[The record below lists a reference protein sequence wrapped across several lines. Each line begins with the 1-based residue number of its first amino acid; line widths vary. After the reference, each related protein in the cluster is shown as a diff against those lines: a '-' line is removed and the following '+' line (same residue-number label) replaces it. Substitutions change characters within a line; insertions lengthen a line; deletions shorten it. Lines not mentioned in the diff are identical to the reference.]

1 MKTVAK
7 KIEDLKIGDVI
18 ATPVLFSGAILFS
31 KNTEITNTILEK
43 LKEVKVKTVKVF
55 EEEEQT
61 PEIPEIHEKKSDDP
75 MSKLKKLYL
84 DLTDENEANGVIYIL
99 RQLTQSNHPELLE
112 LIKAGFKKF
121 SDPKIINELVIQCK
135 KLQLD
140 NEIYEIIYN
149 LLFSE
154 EKQLV
159 LSSIFL
165 IEKFPDINKNT
176 LYLLKLLSN
185 TTDADIMSQ
194 ILNYFKSVE
203 SEKLNLLILK
213 FSQAALSDKGIKTGI
228 DILKKLLKIE
238 PVKPE
243 QKVLKV
249 KTPSEVQ
256 PVIKITD
263 KIIPDY
269 CKESNCEKVTYYI
282 PKEIKAADVNEAKKL
297 FIENYTE
304 ANAQIESIYTEI
316 ANNENPDID
325 KIKNIT
331 SGFIDQVLYNRNLV
345 ARLRNVFT
353 GDNYLFSH
361 SLNVCI
367 LSVLT
372 GLFLD
377 YNPNKIA
384 ELGISAMLA
393 DVGMMNVPGKIWEE
407 SRILT
412 PEEKE
417 IVGVH
422 IFEGFDLLH
431 STEDLKDIIATV
443 SLQHHERLD
452 GSGYLNHGDKQM
464 VDYARIVAIC
474 DVYDALT
481 SPRVYRKP
489 YSVQAAMR
497 YLIANT
503 PKKFDRKM
511 MKAFI
516 RHVGF
521 LPIGTKVLLSNGIKA
536 TIAGTNREQW
546 SKPRVFFDSE
556 PEKEVDLALIKDV
569 YIKEVLQDDAV
580 DFEDWD
586 SI

>member
-55 EEEEQT
+55 EEEQT

>member
-1 MKTVAK
+1 
-7 KIEDLKIGDVI
+7 
-18 ATPVLFSGAILFS
+18 
-31 KNTEITNTILEK
+31 
-43 LKEVKVKTVKVF
+43 
-55 EEEEQT
+55 
-61 PEIPEIHEKKSDDP
+61 
-75 MSKLKKLYL
+75 
-84 DLTDENEANGVIYIL
+84 
-99 RQLTQSNHPELLE
+99 
-112 LIKAGFKKF
+112 
-121 SDPKIINELVIQCK
+121 
-135 KLQLD
+135 
-140 NEIYEIIYN
+140 
-149 LLFSE
+149 
-154 EKQLV
+154 
-159 LSSIFL
+159 
-165 IEKFPDINKNT
+165 
-176 LYLLKLLSN
+176 
-185 TTDADIMSQ
+185 
-194 ILNYFKSVE
+194 
-203 SEKLNLLILK
+203 
-213 FSQAALSDKGIKTGI
+213 
-228 DILKKLLKIE
+228 
-238 PVKPE
+238 
-243 QKVLKV
+243 
-249 KTPSEVQ
+249 
-256 PVIKITD
+256 
-263 KIIPDY
+263 
-269 CKESNCEKVTYYI
+269 
-282 PKEIKAADVNEAKKL
+282 
-297 FIENYTE
+297 
-304 ANAQIESIYTEI
+304 
-316 ANNENPDID
+316 
-325 KIKNIT
+325 
-331 SGFIDQVLYNRNLV
+331 
-345 ARLRNVFT
+345 
-353 GDNYLFSH
+353 
-361 SLNVCI
+361 
-367 LSVLT
+367 VLT

>member
-55 EEEEQT
+55 EEEET

>member
-55 EEEEQT
+55 EEEET

-481 SPRVYRKP
+481 
-489 YSVQAAMR
+489 
-497 YLIANT
+497 
-503 PKKFDRKM
+503 
-511 MKAFI
+511 
-516 RHVGF
+516 
-521 LPIGTKVLLSNGIKA
+521 
-536 TIAGTNREQW
+536 
-546 SKPRVFFDSE
+546 
-556 PEKEVDLALIKDV
+556 
-569 YIKEVLQDDAV
+569 
-580 DFEDWD
+580 
-586 SI
+586 

>member
-1 MKTVAK
+1 
-7 KIEDLKIGDVI
+7 
-18 ATPVLFSGAILFS
+18 VLFSGAILFS

-55 EEEEQT
+55 EEEET
-61 PEIPEIHEKKSDDP
+61 PEIPEIHEKKSEDP